1 VFKLCANTGE
11 VVSFKVEENLD
22 NVKYHL
28 EFRDKADKTH
38 VDKALEG
45 IEQLGCSVDI
55 KGIQKSP
62 KKGETE
68 VSKKCQSTASSEKG
82 SAVAA
87 RPKSA

>member
-1 VFKLCANTGE
+1 MCANTGE

-45 IEQLGCSVDI
+45 IEKLGCSVDI

-62 KKGETE
+62 KKGEAA
-68 VSKKCQSTASSEKG
+68 VSKKSQSTASSEKS

-87 RPKSA
+87 RSKSA